1 MFYLLDKLATAL
13 RGGTR
18 EVLESAVDAN
28 ALRILG
34 QEIYECEANLR
45 QAKQHLAQVMA
56 NKLKLQRQLAQ
67 SQQRLAEQ
75 EEVIREH
82 LAQQEEQQASALAE
96 NLVAQEAMVL
106 QQTEQCKQLEAYEQ
120 RLLKTLKMTAIKL
133 EHNRAQLAMAQTTQ
147 HAQQAVGKLAQQSN
161 RHSDSFERM
170 QDSLDRI
177 QTQQSAFEDHLLAM
191 EQIDRYLKTGS
202 TRGNNK
208 DKQVQATLDRLRP
221 KAA

>member
-1 MFYLLDKLATAL
+1 MFYLLNKLATAL

-18 EVLESAVDAN
+18 EVLASAVDAN

-56 NKLKLQRQLAQ
+56 NKLKLQRQLEQ
-67 SQQRLAEQ
+67 SQQRLTAQEQ
-75 EEVIREH
+75 AICEH
-82 LAQQEEQQASALAE
+82 LAAQEQQQASALAVH
-96 NLVAQEAMVL
+96 LVAQEAMVA
-106 QQTEQCKQLEAYEQ
+106 QQTEQCQQLEAYEQ
-120 RLLKTLKMTAIKL
+120 RLLQTLKMTAIKL
-133 EHNRAQLAMAQTTQ
+133 EHNRTQLAMAQTTQ
-147 HAQQAVGKLAQQSN
+147 HAQQAVGQLAQQTN
-161 RHSDSFERM
+161 RQSDSFERM

-177 QTQQSAFEDHLLAM
+177 QTQQAAFEDHVLAM

-202 TRGNNK
+202 KRGNNK
-208 DKQVQATLDRLRP
+208 DKQVRATLERLRS